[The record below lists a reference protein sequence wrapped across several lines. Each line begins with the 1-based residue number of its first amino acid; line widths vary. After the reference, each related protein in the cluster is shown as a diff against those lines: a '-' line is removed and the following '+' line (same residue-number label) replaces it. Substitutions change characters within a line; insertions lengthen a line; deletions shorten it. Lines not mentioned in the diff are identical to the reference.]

1 MVPLTKTIRKEST
14 GKNTMNSV
22 RIVLPNLLENK
33 NHSGNVLKIPISMSH
48 LRSIESESPE

>member
-22 RIVLPNLLENK
+22 RIVLPNLLENT